1 MQMKGLGGLNGWSWI
16 FIIQGLIVRPH
27 SPPPPPHPN

>member
-16 FIIQGLIVRPH
+16 FIIQGLIV
-27 SPPPPPHPN
+27 SPPTPTPNPH